1 MKKTLLILIFTFLI
15 GCGFKPIYSSD
26 KKDFNIIKI
35 ETNEKLLN
43 KKFSEKLKLFSNEE
57 SKNRLVLNFNIEKE
71 KLIKAKNKK
80 DIPSI
85 FELRIKLN
93 LTMINQENK
102 ESSKEFL
109 QQTKYS
115 NDNDKFEL
123 GKYEKELENT
133 LTNQLLFDVVNFIS
147 NNK

>member
-80 DIPSI
+80 I
-85 FELRIKLN
+85 FLRFLN
-93 LTMINQENK
+93 
-102 ESSKEFL
+102 
-109 QQTKYS
+109 
-115 NDNDKFEL
+115 
-123 GKYEKELENT
+123 
-133 LTNQLLFDVVNFIS
+133 
-147 NNK
+147 